1 MKTQS
6 LHTKADIVQR
16 LLEEKHITAE
26 EAIVL
31 LMTERQIVNPTI
43 PPAMPIWQIPSPPTP
58 YPYPNP
64 WFTTYTATTTKNDE
78 TK

>member
-1 MKTQS
+1 MKAKS
-6 LHTKADIVQR
+6 PHTKADIVQR

-31 LMTERQIVNPTI
+31 LMTERQFVNPTI
-43 PPAMPIWQIPSPPTP
+43 PPAMPIWQIPTPTP

-64 WFTTYTATTTKNDE
+64 WFTTYTTTTKNNDE
-78 TK
+78 KN